1 MGHNPGLI
9 VVPAGPESV
18 MTRLLHP
25 PEEGWRGRF
34 SFIQQILR
42 SAFRI
47 PDQTNPRIR
56 AVLDKIEG
64 RAGKGGDHGKAA
76 SHGADRPGSEDQ
88 ARERSRRH

>member
-1 MGHNPGLI
+1 
-9 VVPAGPESV
+9 

-47 PDQTNPRIR
+47 PDQTDPRIS
-56 AVLDKIEG
+56 VDDIDGG
-64 RAGKGGDHGKAA
+64 REGGDHAKAA
-76 SHGADRPGSEDQ
+76 IPVSDRPGCD
-88 ARERSRRH
+88 RPG